1 MLPPLVGLTDQTKE
15 KPFGG
20 LGEAE
25 NVVVEFTGTVTGEG
39 LTVSLRGRGFGFGNP
54 FSKLEPLPQLVRVGV
69 AKGSAILMMNSR
81 ILAFDETTACGLRR
95 TCATTLCLRV
105 LLTKAPKD

>member
-1 MLPPLVGLTDQTKE
+1 MFPPLVGLTDQTKE

-54 FSKLEPLPQLVRVGV
+54 FSKREPLPQLVRVGMP
-69 AKGSAILMMNSR
+69 KSSAILMRNSR
-81 ILAFDETTACGLRR
+81 VLAFEEVSVCGLISI
-95 TCATTLCLRV
+95 CATTLGV
-105 LLTKAPKD
+105 KFG